1 MLIPEDKPI
10 GDKPAGDR
18 SIGDKVEDKWKKWVV
33 GFVCLAAIA
42 VSLLVIVREIPPP
55 RNASPPTLGY
65 PGRGGA
71 PGGPQMLGTRGQ
83 ITTVSADATT
93 ISARD
98 GGAKTFALTTTTKIT
113 VDQKPMTAADPKA
126 GQRARITSADG
137 KSASEIYIRTHPPSA
152 SGGYPGGGPSASGG
166 YPGSGAAAAAAA
178 GL

>member
-10 GDKPAGDR
+10 GDKPAKDR
-18 SIGDKVEDKWKKWVV
+18 SIGDKAEDKWKKWVV

-137 KSASEIYIRTHPPSA
+137 KSASEIYIRTHPLSG
-152 SGGYPGGGPSASGG
+152 GGYPGGGPSASGG